1 MLGQVADGY
10 GVKDLKVGA
19 EVELVVEPL
28 DGELLVWRWKPV
40 TELGGEADQ

>member
-28 DGELLVWRWKPV
+28 RRRG
-40 TELGGEADQ
+40 TS